1 MRNRQRTTWLRPNEE
16 HATYSLVTPFRL
28 FKQNSK
34 PVVDMHCV
42 KYRNVTKFPGGNFVE
57 THSFRRVSGQN
68 AQNSAKTVRLTQ
80 SPTPGN
86 LVKFWCFTQ

>member
-1 MRNRQRTTWLRPNEE
+1 MSNAKVKVWYKNELPNEE
-16 HATYSLVTPFRL
+16 QATHSLVTPFNEEQATYSLVTPFRL

-57 THSFRRVSGQN
+57 TQFR
-68 AQNSAKTVRLTQ
+68 
-80 SPTPGN
+80 
-86 LVKFWCFTQ
+86 